1 MPPQSPGVLRN
12 RRPASITN
20 QLIDR
25 LAGKERAD
33 FLAACEP
40 VDLAHGETL
49 AQPGDMMRDVY
60 FPAGSFISLVTH
72 MGGKDHLEIALTGSE
87 GLFGVPAAL
96 GIVASPVQAVVQG
109 AGPAWRMGASA
120 FRRELAERPALR
132 ACVDRY
138 IYVLMSQ
145 LIRTAGCNRF
155 HRVEQRLARW
165 LLMTGDRSHA
175 STFHITHE
183 FLASMLG
190 VRRVGITESASALQ
204 ARGLIAYTR
213 GIVTL
218 RDRRGL
224 ERASCDCYRS
234 DIATYERTFP

>member
-1 MPPQSPGVLRN
+1 MPRN
-12 RRPASITN
+12 SRAVPATN

-25 LAGKERAD
+25 LPARDRAE
-33 FLAACEP
+33 FLEACES
-40 VDLAHGETL
+40 VDLKLGETL
-49 AQPGDMMRDVY
+49 AQPGDVIRDVY
-60 FPAGSFISLVTH
+60 FPTGSFLSLVTH
-72 MGGKDHLEIALTGSE
+72 MGGKDHLEVALTGNE

-96 GIVASPVQAVVQG
+96 GTAASPVRAVVQG
-109 AGPAWRMGASA
+109 AGPAWRMGATA

-132 ACVDRY
+132 SCVDRY
-138 IYVLMSQ
+138 IHVQMSQ
-145 LIRTAGCNRF
+145 LMRTAGCNRF

-165 LLMTGDRSHA
+165 LLMTADRSHA
-175 STFHITHE
+175 STFRITHE
-183 FLASMLG
+183 FLAQMLG

-224 ERASCDCYRS
+224 ERASCDCYRQDVS
-234 DIATYERTFP
+234 TYDRTFE